1 MCVDAVHERVLEV
14 MKSAGSF
21 VMVHGLILDGMG
33 GRLVSGTWSIV
44 WNVVVQDELNRKVSA
59 IIVPLKSMIECL
71 IS

>member
-21 VMVHGLILDGMG
+21 VLVHGLILDGMG
-33 GRLVSGTWSIV
+33 GRLVSGAWSIV
-44 WNVVVQDELNRKVSA
+44 WNELNRKVSA
-59 IIVPLKSMIECL
+59 IIVPLKRMIECL